1 MQMNGI
7 AHIAVNVSNFEKCSG
22 FYRQLFEFLEMQLI
36 YDTDTVIYGV
46 GSRTGILVRGAPEEY
61 RNDRYSQDRAGLH
74 HYCFRARS
82 QEDVDLLHEFLVDLG
97 ANIVRAPQL
106 GEWAPGY
113 YSVLF
118 EDPEGIRI
126 EANYVPGKGNLDPS
140 VDLPKKSTDYT

>member
-7 AHIAVNVSNFEKCSG
+7 AHIAVNVSDFEKCSG
-22 FYRQLFEFLEMQLI
+22 FYRKLFEFLEMQLI
-36 YDTDTVIYGV
+36 YDTDSVIYGV
-46 GSRTGILVRGAPEEY
+46 GSRTGILVRAASAEFKNE
-61 RNDRYSQDRAGLH
+61 RFSQDRAGLH

-82 QEDVDLLHEFLVDLG
+82 QSDVDQLHEFLVEIG
-97 ANIVRAPQL
+97 AKIVRAPEL

-113 YSVLF
+113 YSILF

-140 VDLPKKSTDYT
+140 IDLPKKSSDYT